1 MNRVSWGIKVN
12 TALIFKS
19 YVRSIMEYGLMVY
32 YPKNWKGREILN
44 KLQTRGI
51 RIALGYRN
59 NTPINVM
66 TAEAQVLRV
75 EDRVGFLARN
85 FWTKVIMHGGKNL
98 EALMNRLDIVISRNR
113 FRNPR
118 NNVDIFM
125 NSWRLK
131 GERERKKERKL

>member
-1 MNRVSWGIKVN
+1 
-12 TALIFKS
+12 
-19 YVRSIMEYGLMVY
+19 MVY

-44 KLQTRGI
+44 KLQNRGI

-98 EALMNRLDIVISRNR
+98 EALMNRLDIVISKNR